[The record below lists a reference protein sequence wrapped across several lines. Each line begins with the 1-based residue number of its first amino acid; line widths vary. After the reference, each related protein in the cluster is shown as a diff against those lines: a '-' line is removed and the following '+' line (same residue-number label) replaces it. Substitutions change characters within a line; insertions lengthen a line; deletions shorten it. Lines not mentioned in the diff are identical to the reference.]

1 MSATNG
7 ASPGRQKQEISP
19 AVSDGDRDEGAP
31 GVILRLW
38 LAVVRWTLRRT
49 EWNLITDADIDGI
62 AQTAFTSGC
71 ELGRKQ
77 RPDGLGPRA
86 IPRYLA
92 HDRHRSDRS

>member
-71 ELGRKQ
+71 ELGRRQ
-77 RPDGLGPRA
+77 RPDGLGLHT
-86 IPRYLA
+86 PRYLE
-92 HDRHRSDRS
+92 HDRHRW